1 MQREPRRNGGSL
13 ISSMHNCSAD
23 SRPLNSPTRTLAPVI
38 LLCTFC
44 SSSRAWAQGMYD
56 WGLWFGT
63 LLVIGALA
71 ALVFFLITLVRWLK
85 R

>member
-1 MQREPRRNGGSL
+1 
-13 ISSMHNCSAD
+13 MHNCSVGGRA
-23 SRPLNSPTRTLAPVI
+23 LNSPARTLACVI
-38 LLCTFC
+38 LLCTFG
-44 SSSRAWAQGMYD
+44 SSSRAWAQGMND
-56 WGLWFGT
+56 WGMWFGT